1 MGIICTNMPTSI
13 VFINNLIVNTLIGI
27 YPHEKKAKQ
36 SIILDLEL
44 TIDRALQKN
53 NLKNNLDNLENTI
66 DYEALSNWLIEQAQ
80 LKQFNLIET
89 LAEYLC
95 TNILINYQLASKV
108 KLKITKPNALQHTRD
123 VGVIFEVS
131 R

>member
-1 MGIICTNMPTSI
+1 MPTSV
-13 VFINNLIVNTLIGI
+13 VFINNLVINTLIGI
-27 YPHEKKAKQ
+27 YPHEKKTKQ

-44 TIDRALQKN
+44 TIDRNINPTL
-53 NLKNNLDNLENTI
+53 LKNNSDYLDNLDNTI
-66 DYEALSNWLIEQAQ
+66 DYEALSNWLIDQSQ

-108 KLKITKPNALQHTRD
+108 KLKITKPNALQHTKD
-123 VGVIFEVS
+123 VGVVFELA

>member
-1 MGIICTNMPTSI
+1 MPTSV
-13 VFINNLIVNTLIGI
+13 VFINNLVINTLIGI
-27 YPHEKKAKQ
+27 YPREKKAKQ

-44 TIDRALQKN
+44 TIDRNINPTL
-53 NLKNNLDNLENTI
+53 LKNNSDYLDNLDNTI
-66 DYEALSNWLIEQAQ
+66 DYEALSNWLIDQSQ

-108 KLKITKPNALQHTRD
+108 KLKITKPNALQHTKD
-123 VGVIFEVS
+123 VGVVFELA